1 MSNHDRTDRYFK
13 WFLVFA
19 AVYFVGHILIAAVRG
34 ISI

>member
-19 AVYFVGHILIAAVRG
+19 AVYFVGHILVGAIR
-34 ISI
+34 